1 MERRSFLQKLI
12 LVAASLGVPPGWMT
26 WQSERYGQALAAS
39 SRKLA
44 LLIGINRYPGEG
56 SPLQGCLTDV
66 ELQRELLLH
75 RFGFAPP
82 DILTL
87 TDGAATPSGIQSAFA
102 EHLGGQSHTAET
114 VVVQFSGYGQWR
126 LESQNRWQPVLVLSG
141 SEGTAALGLETFFQL
156 LDGLGT
162 AQLTTLLDCGFTHT
176 SPAVRG
182 NLQLRSRPAAVVKGT
197 VASSSDSSDRTSD
210 RTIDGTISPTSSP
223 EPQRVWPSPP
233 KGLLIAATTP
243 QDLAA
248 EASWPGFYAGVL
260 TYLLT
265 QYLWETL
272 PTTRLAV
279 AFNRV
284 SSQRE
289 LGMFACQRPILE
301 GKETARRIP
310 PYFLTPTQ
318 AGVSGVLQEVKGNRA
333 QVWLGGI
340 PPAALCGLQ
349 PGTLL
354 APIPA
359 NPPGHPPTPLVIRSR
374 NGLLAQVQLA
384 SSEGQFPPVGTPL
397 REQLR
402 SLSNTLKLSVGLEDN
417 LGRIE
422 KVDITN
428 AIASFSWMETANPRE
443 RQVDCLLGRIT
454 PEMATAFQSDTLP
467 KPLEVNS
474 YSLFWPGRELLL
486 DSCGPVGEAAAIAVQ
501 RLAPRLAHLLAAKR
515 LRTTL
520 NAASSPLAVVAELA
534 SKDKTPSLAARFAQ
548 AVVSTPA
555 ELGMQHFMRGDPL
568 QLTLRNNG
576 EQDLFGYLLMIDPKG
591 QLHLLAPMPQDN
603 FTLPL
608 RVEAKSS
615 LTLPPLPE
623 VAGELSSAVNPDL
636 LTCNAQGLTELLFV
650 ASTRPLQA
658 SLGTL
663 KSMARKLGVTR
674 SPMLL
679 NGPLEWTQTLLEEL
693 TQRAPEGDPDLRWL
707 DPSQSITLSLTY
719 LLV

>member
-102 EHLGGQSHTAET
+102 EHLGGQSPTAET

-141 SEGTAALGLETFFQL
+141 SEGTATMGLETFFQL
-156 LDGLGT
+156 LNGLGT

-176 SPAVRG
+176 SPSVRG
-182 NLQLRSRPAAVVKGT
+182 NLQLRARPVASVKG
-197 VASSSDSSDRTSD
+197 SGSPSSDQS
-210 RTIDGTISPTSSP
+210 GGGAP
-223 EPQRVWPSPP
+223 EPERVWPTPP

-265 QYLWETL
+265 QYLWETT
-272 PTTRLAV
+272 PATRLAV
-279 AFNRV
+279 AFNQV

-310 PYFLTPTQ
+310 PYFLTPIQ
-318 AGVSGVLQEVKGNRA
+318 AGVSGVIGVIQEVKGNRA

-359 NPPGHPPTPLVIRSR
+359 NPSDHPPTPLVIRSR

-402 SLSNTLKLSVGLEDN
+402 GISSTLKLLVGLEDS

-486 DSCGPVGEAAAIAVQ
+486 DSCGPVGEAAAMAVQ

-520 NAASSPLAVVAELA
+520 NAAGSSLAAVAELA
-534 SKDKTPSLAARFAQ
+534 SKDKTPSLAARFTQ

-568 QLTLRNNG
+568 HLTLRNNS
-576 EQDLFGYLLMIDPKG
+576 EEDLFGYLLMIDPKG
-591 QLHLLAPMPQDN
+591 QLHLLAPMLQDH

-658 SLGTL
+658 SLEAL
-663 KSMARKLGVTR
+663 KAMARKLGVAR

-679 NGPLEWTQTLLEEL
+679 NRPLEWTQTLLEEL

>member
-1 MERRSFLQKLI
+1 M
-12 LVAASLGVPPGWMT
+12 A
-26 WQSERYGQALAAS
+26 WQSGRYGQALAAS

-56 SPLQGCLTDV
+56 SLLQGCLTDV

-82 DILTL
+82 EILTL
-87 TDGAATPSGIQSAFA
+87 TDGVATWSGIQSAFA
-102 EHLGGQSHTAET
+102 EHLGGQSRTAET
-114 VVVQFSGYGQWR
+114 VVVHFSGHGQW
-126 LESQNRWQPVLVLSG
+126 LSGSQNPWQPALLLSG
-141 SEGTAALGLETFFQL
+141 SEGSTGIPAIPLESFFHL
-156 LDGLGT
+156 LEGLGT

-176 SPAVRG
+176 APSVRG
-182 NLQLRSRPAAVVKGT
+182 NWQLRARPAAAVKGSGSP
-197 VASSSDSSDRTSD
+197 ASDQSVDQSIGSV
-210 RTIDGTISPTSSP
+210 PA
-223 EPQRVWPSPP
+223 PQRVWPTPP
-233 KGLLIAATTP
+233 KGLLITATTP

-265 QYLWETL
+265 QYLWETT
-272 PTTRLAV
+272 PATRLAV
-279 AFNRV
+279 AFNQV
-284 SSQRE
+284 SSRRE
-289 LGMFACQRPILE
+289 LGMFACQRPTLE

-310 PYFLTPTQ
+310 PYFLNLAQ
-318 AGVSGVLQEVKGNRA
+318 SGVSGVIQDVKGSRA

-354 APIPA
+354 TPIPTDAPQEVA
-359 NPPGHPPTPLVIRSR
+359 NPPTPLVLRSR
-374 NGLLAQVQLA
+374 NGLLAQAQLS
-384 SSEGQFPPVGTPL
+384 SSEGQLPPVGTPL

-402 SLSNTLKLSVGLEDN
+402 GLSQTLKLLVGLEDN

-454 PEMATAFQSDTLP
+454 PEMARAFQSDTLP

-474 YSLFWPGRELLL
+474 YSLFWPGRELVL
-486 DSCGPVGEAAAIAVQ
+486 DSCGPVGEAAAVAVQ

-520 NAASSPLAVVAELA
+520 NAASSPLAVVAELG
-534 SKDKTPSLAARFAQ
+534 SKDKSPSLAARFTQ
-548 AVVSTPA
+548 AVTSTPV
-555 ELGMQHFMRGDPL
+555 ELGMQRFMRGDPL
-568 QLTLRNNG
+568 RLTLRNNG
-576 EQDLFGYLLMIDPKG
+576 EQDLFGYVLMTDPTG

-608 RVEAKSS
+608 RLEAQS
-615 LTLPPLPE
+615 TLVLPRLPE
-623 VAGELSSAVNPDL
+623 TDNELRTTPGSSDL

-650 ASTRPLQA
+650 ASTRPLQT
-658 SLGTL
+658 SLEAL

-679 NGPLEWTQTLLEEL
+679 NGPLEWTQMLMEEL
-693 TQRAPEGDPDLRWL
+693 TSRASESFGSSDADLRLL
-707 DPSQSITLSLTY
+707 DPAQSLTLSLTY
-719 LLV
+719 TLI

>member
-1 MERRSFLQKLI
+1 M
-12 LVAASLGVPPGWMT
+12 A
-26 WQSERYGQALAAS
+26 WQSERYGQALAAN

-56 SPLQGCLTDV
+56 SLLQGCLMDV

-82 DILTL
+82 EILAL
-87 TDGAATPSGIQSAFA
+87 TDGAATLSGIQSAFA
-102 EHLGGQSHTAET
+102 EHLGGQSRTAET
-114 VVVQFSGYGQWR
+114 VVVHFSGHGQW
-126 LESQNRWQPVLVLSG
+126 LAGSDNRWQPALLLSG
-141 SEGTAALGLETFFQL
+141 SEASTGIPAIPLEHFFHL
-156 LDGLGT
+156 LEGLGT

-176 SPAVRG
+176 APSVRG
-182 NLQLRSRPAAVVKGT
+182 NWQLRARPVAAVKG
-197 VASSSDSSDRTSD
+197 S
-210 RTIDGTISPTSSP
+210 GSSP
-223 EPQRVWPSPP
+223 SDHPSIGSVPELQRVWPAPP
-233 KGLLIAATTP
+233 KGLLITATTP

-265 QYLWETL
+265 QYLWETT
-272 PTTRLAV
+272 PATRLAV
-279 AFNRV
+279 AFNQV
-284 SSQRE
+284 SSRRE
-289 LGMFACQRPILE
+289 LGMFACQRPTLE
-301 GKETARRIP
+301 NKETARRIP
-310 PYFLTPTQ
+310 PYFLNLTQ
-318 AGVSGVLQEVKGNRA
+318 SGVSGVIQDVKGNRA

-354 APIPA
+354 TPISA
-359 NPPGHPPTPLVIRSR
+359 DASQEAAKTPTPLVLRSR
-374 NGLLAQVQLA
+374 SGLLAQVQL
-384 SSEGQFPPVGTPL
+384 STPEGQFPPVGTPL
-397 REQLR
+397 RENLR
-402 SLSNTLKLSVGLEDN
+402 GISNTLKLLVGLEDN

-428 AIASFSWMETANPRE
+428 AIASFNWMETANPRE

-454 PEMATAFQSDTLP
+454 PEMATAFQADTLP

-486 DSCGPVGEAAAIAVQ
+486 DSCGPVGEAAAVAVQ
-501 RLAPRLAHLLAAKR
+501 RLVPRLAHLLAAKR

-534 SKDKTPSLAARFAQ
+534 SKDKAPSLAARFTQ
-548 AVVSTPA
+548 AVTSTPV
-555 ELGMQHFMRGDPL
+555 ELGMQRFMRGDPL
-568 QLTLRNNG
+568 RLTLRNNG
-576 EQDLFGYLLMIDPKG
+576 EQDLFGYVLMTDPTG

-608 RVEAKSS
+608 RLEAQN
-615 LTLPPLPE
+615 TLVLPRLPE
-623 VAGELSSAVNPDL
+623 TEGELRTTPGSSDL
-636 LTCNAQGLTELLFV
+636 LTCNPQGLTELLFV

-658 SLGTL
+658 SLEAL

-679 NGPLEWTQTLLEEL
+679 NGPLDWTQMLIEEL
-693 TQRAPEGDPDLRWL
+693 TTRAAESFGSGDTDLRWL
-707 DPSQSITLSLTY
+707 DPAQSLTLSLTY
-719 LLV
+719 TLV